1 MPEPRIWRNRVYES
15 GTLWQRA
22 LMTDRND
29 NIQVQSDYTGSAL
42 VQVFDLAVTNTA
54 IYSNTRTVAAVL
66 TNTVQT
72 WDVNP
77 NGYNLEVAVTS
88 NQVARE
94 GGHTYRTCVYLTHTV
109 EGVHVTIF
117 EVTVEPAL
125 GV

>member
-1 MPEPRIWRNRVYES
+1 MPEPRIWRNKVRES
-15 GTLWQRA
+15 GTMWHRA

-29 NIQVQSDYTGSAL
+29 NIMVQSDYTGSAL
-42 VQVFDLAVTNTA
+42 VQVFDLQVTNTA
-54 IYSNTRTVAAVL
+54 IYSNTRTIASVL

-72 WDVNP
+72 WDASP
-77 NGYNLEVAVTS
+77 GGYNLEVTVTS

-109 EGVHVTIF
+109 EGVHCEIF
-117 EVTVEPAL
+117 EVTPEPQY